1 MSERLEMSGSRLRY
15 EAIELGDG
23 RWRPATAGAFVRV
36 HNRIGEEQSAEHWA
50 EVSCRAVLHS
60 APTIFEIIQS
70 RPKRKD

>member
-36 HNRIGEEQSAEHWA
+36 HNRIGEEKSAEHLA
-50 EVSCRAVLHS
+50 EVAVLHS